1 MLGEVPE
8 ATMKIEI
15 VPADTT
21 LEAARVQFEVFRR
34 MRPDRRLEL
43 ALEMS
48 TALRNVAASGVRS
61 RHPDYSEEQVKL
73 AVARLTLGDELF
85 SRAYP
90 GVDVQV

>member
-1 MLGEVPE
+1 
-8 ATMKIEI
+8 MKIEI

-21 LEAARVQFEVFRR
+21 LEAARVQFDVFRR

-61 RHPDYSEEQVKL
+61 RQSDYSEEQVKL

>member
-21 LEAARVQFEVFRR
+21 LEAARVQFDVFRR

-61 RHPDYSEEQVKL
+61 RQSDYSEEQVKL